1 MASLPPS
8 DPALIEVRH
17 DEQLDLT
24 HLEPWLRTHLPHT
37 EGPLSV
43 RQFGGGRANLTYLI
57 RFGAHEYVLRRPP
70 LGPIAPT
77 SHDMQREHRVLKQL
91 GTAFPLAPTSFALC
105 GDPAVLGVDF
115 HVMERRHGI
124 VIRGELPTIVQQD
137 PAIARRLGEMIIDAL
152 ADLHRVSP
160 ETVGLGTLGHPD
172 GFVTRQLSGWTKR
185 WHAAKDRDLV
195 SVDRVGAWLHAHLPA
210 THATTLLHND
220 YKLDNILV
228 EVDDPATA
236 VAVLDWD
243 MCTRGDP
250 LMDLGYLLNTWVEA
264 ADDPTWSGLAGMSS
278 HAPGFPTR
286 QAAVERYARRTGFD
300 VSQAQWYHIFGIFKL
315 IVILQQIYIRF
326 LRNQT
331 QDRRFMTLGRQVEGL
346 AEKGVTLLAP
356 RD

>member
-17 DEQLDLT
+17 DERLDLT

-37 EGPLSV
+37 AGPLSV
-43 RQFGGGRANLTYLI
+43 RQFGGGRANLTCLI

-105 GDPAVLGVDF
+105 DDPAVLGVDF

-124 VIRGELPTIVQQD
+124 VICGELPTIVQQD

-185 WHAAKDRDLV
+185 WHAAKDRYLV

-286 QAAVERYARRTGFD
+286 HAAVERYSRRTGFD

-331 QDRRFMTLGRQVEGL
+331 QDRRFMTLGRQVDGL
-346 AEKGVTLLAP
+346 AEKGVSLLAP